1 MRRLG
6 SLKVRTRLFLL
17 VLVACLPALGLTL
30 YSFAEQRS
38 QETAHVRASAAQIA
52 QIGAGNQQASIAGL
66 HSLLDGLSNVIGVQ
80 QLSPAICS
88 YTLTSVHN
96 LYPDFFRLAVA
107 DPGGSVVCAGG
118 EIPNGTVIAGAPA
131 FQQAVNAGAFA
142 ALPARGDDPAHPM
155 LVQVAKP
162 VFDDHGQLRAV
173 FTAAADFSWIADF
186 AGQAQIPSGAVL
198 TVVDGDGMVLA
209 RSGGQ
214 GNHVGA
220 VLPGARAG
228 GQPHG
233 VRSLTVHDLD
243 GADRL
248 YAFAPADLGSQTA
261 VYVGVGYRSDAAFA
275 GADAQLRRNL
285 LLLLVTAAVALVA
298 TWLISERS
306 ILRPL
311 NAVLHAARRI
321 AAGDLASRSGVAH
334 GETEFGRLAGAFD
347 EMAAALQRRT
357 DELAGREAHFR
368 ALIEH
373 SSDIILV
380 VDAQGTVA
388 YASPS
393 LQRVLALAPEA
404 LLGRPLA
411 DRVHADDLPD
421 VLALIAEHATQSG
434 AGRLGQVFRMRH
446 GDQGWRSMEAMFS
459 AVTQP
464 DGTRGVIVNCRD
476 VTERERLA
484 GELHRRAFYDGLTG
498 LPNRTLF
505 ADRLEHAL
513 ATAAR
518 RHTCVGVLF
527 VDLDGFKIV
536 NDSLGHAA
544 GDGLLSAAAERLAG
558 TLRPGDSAARFGGDE
573 FTVFIEDLDDLT
585 AVEEA
590 VRVAERLRAAVAVP
604 YLIEGREVHI
614 SASVGVT
621 CCAPAQA
628 ATTPEELLR
637 EADIALYQA
646 KAAGKNRVVVFDAAM
661 NDDAQGRLALE
672 HDLRQAIERGELVLH
687 FQPEVELATGQVL
700 GAEALVRWQHP
711 QRGLVSPAEFIPIA
725 EETGLILDLDAWVL
739 AEACRQARGWPATAA
754 GRGPIVS
761 VNLSARRFQ
770 QADLPASVARVLTET
785 GLEPGRLR
793 LEITETAVMSDV
805 DAAVATLQQ
814 LRAMGVLLAID
825 DFGTGYASLNYLR
838 RFPVHTLKIDRSFI
852 TGLGEDAQALQIV
865 RAIMHLA
872 GVVGLDVTVEGIET
886 ALQRELTQSLH
897 CQRAQGF
904 LFSRP
909 LPASE
914 FAGVLAQWRP
924 DGEQP
929 RAA

>member
-6 SLKVRTRLFLL
+6 SLKVRTRLFIL

-66 HSLLDGLSNVIGVQ
+66 HSLLDGLSNVLGLQ

-118 EIPNGTVIAGAPA
+118 EIPNGTAIAGAPA
-131 FQQAVNAGAFA
+131 FQQAVQTGAFA
-142 ALPARGDDPAHPM
+142 ALPARGDDPARPM

-162 VFDDHGQLRAV
+162 VFDDQGRLRAV
-173 FTAAADFSWIADF
+173 FTAAADFRWIANF
-186 AGQAQIPSGAVL
+186 AVQAQIPSGAVL
-198 TVVDGDGMVLA
+198 TVVDGDGTVLA

-220 VLPGARAG
+220 VLPGVRAG
-228 GQPHG
+228 AQPHG
-233 VRSLTVHDLD
+233 LRGLTVHDLD
-243 GADRL
+243 GVDRL
-248 YAFAPADLGSQTA
+248 YAFAPADLGSQRA

-311 NAVLHAARRI
+311 NAVLYAARRI
-321 AAGDLASRSGVAH
+321 AAGDLASRSGVQH
-334 GETEFGRLAGAFD
+334 GATEFGRLAGAFD

-380 VDAQGTVA
+380 IDAQGTVA

-411 DRVHADDLPD
+411 GWIHADDQPG
-421 VLALIAEHATQSG
+421 VLASIAEHAAPAG

-446 GDQGWRSMEAMFS
+446 GDQGWRSMEGMFS

-464 DGTRGVIVNCRD
+464 DGSQGVIVNCRD

-484 GELHRRAFYDGLTG
+484 GELHHRAFYDGLTG

-518 RHTCVGVLF
+518 RHTLVGVLF
-527 VDLDGFKIV
+527 VDLDGFKVV

-573 FTVFIEDLDDLT
+573 FTVFLEDLP
-585 AVEEA
+585 AVDEA
-590 VRVAERLRAAVAVP
+590 VAAAERLRTAVAAP

-614 SASVGVT
+614 SASVGIA

-628 ATTPEELLR
+628 ATRPEELLR

-661 NDDAQGRLALE
+661 NDNAQGRLALE
-672 HDLRQAIERGELVLH
+672 HDLRQAVERGELVLH
-687 FQPEVELATGQVL
+687 FQPEVELATGQVI

-739 AEACRQARGWPATAA
+739 TEACRQAKGWPATAA

-770 QADLPASVARVLTET
+770 QADLPATVARVLAET
-785 GLEPGRLR
+785 GLQPGRLR

-909 LPASE
+909 LPAGE
-914 FAGVLAQWRP
+914 FAGLLATWRP
-924 DGEQP
+924 NGAQTH
-929 RAA
+929 AA